1 MSKGTVLNL
10 FLSTTD
16 KKNPRKKVESI
27 EVNIFGVINDKFY
40 KKDLNRLILV
50 TSTKSYD
57 MAYKENID
65 LDYGDLGENIITD
78 LSLDNIR
85 NANYIEISGIKFKLT
100 QNCTLCKGLGEIDK
114 RLPKLLKDNRGVFLQ
129 ALSNGKI
136 CINDEIIIT

>member
-16 KKNPRKKVESI
+16 KNNPRKKVESI

-78 LSLDNIR
+78 LSLDDIR
-85 NANYIEISGIKFKLT
+85 NANDIEISGIKFKLT
-100 QNCTLCKGLGEIDK
+100 QNCTLCKGLAEIDK